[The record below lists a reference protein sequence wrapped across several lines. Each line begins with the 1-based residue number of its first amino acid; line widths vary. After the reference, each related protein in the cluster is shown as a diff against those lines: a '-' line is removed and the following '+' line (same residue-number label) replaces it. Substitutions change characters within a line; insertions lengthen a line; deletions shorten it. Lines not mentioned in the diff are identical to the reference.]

1 VSSNEVSVTIN
12 GKVVLTADTTQI
24 DRQLRQAGLIGG
36 GAPIPTTAPPGTIGG
51 GTPAPPAGT
60 PATPGNAAPPPPAP
74 SPSIGDAAEAARQAA
89 KMHMGIDVGLSGART
104 MAELRRLEDR
114 LNRADRYGLHSG
126 DQDLV
131 DALKDLRK
139 TLEEKRTDL
148 AGPPGQGGASGGGF
162 GGGRHSTSGDE
173 DGPDKPG
180 FWGRLKGT
188 LSTTGGQE
196 LAGAAGRAVGG
207 GAVGRFAGTET
218 LGALGALGGIA
229 GDLLGGPVGWIAG
242 GVAAAGAAFNG
253 ADRYITSNNKL
264 ARTEISGFADLS
276 RQYGYDRD
284 LRPSFRPDNSWTNPR
299 FASLGYDATDAAR
312 TATIYDRLGGN
323 ATPAE
328 LQAMQADPYNSRNAA
343 MQTAI
348 RERGMLDDTTSILAF
363 SRTTGLN
370 SDRVASTAHDLGI
383 AGVGGNYG
391 GNADDSLRILK
402 YAITEG
408 LKDGISGSTTLQNLV
423 GFVKGNAAEGRS
435 VNGAGMALFAQLTSN
450 LNNVAGSS
458 NLLRGEGGANIVQNV
473 MNGIGQPKDPGLEYL
488 MLRAVGDPSAKAA
501 GMTDKQGILTN
512 EGRVYDDMRRTS
524 PLEASRY
531 LLDRIKSGEN
541 PGLMQKVM
549 GGVDSAAGSNTAL
562 KVKLYEEAFNLS
574 PQQAVQLIGAGGAS
588 AFASNPAGLQKII
601 QGQSLHADVQAG
613 NRINNDSMQLSVSE
627 RDREMLKSLS
637 NLQVL
642 GNMEKTLS
650 GIKDEVAGWR
660 KDFASVLANYGNPD
674 GSLSG
679 TTGGGFVD
687 PRTVPSGLNTPTTSV
702 GNRARIGQ
710 VTGGAGL
717 HSDGTPL
724 GRTMATLSA
733 IESSSGTNTGDSST
747 GAVGQ
752 YQIQPQNISR
762 TWNSAVG
769 SAGGWD
775 KDYLGKDATNP
786 DGGLVKTTAQA
797 SAWLKANPDKADLIA
812 ERVTQQRM
820 GQIQQ
825 EWQSRG
831 VQFDASDVAGMVGA
845 MWTSSD
851 ASTHDAKGNLL
862 APGQLRRTQTT
873 TEQQRQTL
881 SPGQYF
887 DKAKGLYQQQEPPRT
902 VSGSKAGAG
911 GVMSTFLG
919 AVGRDLSGGQ
929 AVRETQGF
937 GVNAGQ
943 HGYGAAGHNGI
954 DYAIAAGEGAG
965 VHTELG
971 GIYRRFPDDKYLGN
985 YAMVTGKSGYSL
997 IYGHMTGKDPGI
1009 ADGTV
1014 ISAGSVIGFQG
1025 HTGNADGTHVHF
1037 GVRNP
1042 RGEDVD
1048 PSEMLL
1054 KWAKLR
1060 EAGKP
1065 GFSSGGFTG
1074 WGDPSQEAG
1083 IVHQREHV
1091 VRAGP
1096 AERYRDL
1103 LDRMNSGLPL
1113 GQTGG
1118 GGAQRIE
1125 LNITGGASFQVQG
1138 ASPETRRR
1146 VDALWQNFT
1155 NSLIQTM
1162 KQDDQFGM
1170 AR

>member
-1 VSSNEVSVTIN
+1 MSSEASVTIN

-51 GTPAPPAGT
+51 GAPIPPAGT

-89 KMHMGIDVGLSGART
+89 RMHMGIDAGLSGART

-131 DALKDLRK
+131 DALKELRK

-148 AGPPGQGGASGGGF
+148 AGPPGQGGGIGGGF

-180 FWGRLKGT
+180 FWGRLKGMLGT
-188 LSTTGGQE
+188 SGGQA
-196 LAGAAGRAVGG
+196 LSGAASRAVGG
-207 GAVGRFAGTET
+207 GAAGGFAGAEV
-218 LGALGALGGIA
+218 LGGMGGIA

-242 GVAAAGAAFNG
+242 GLAAAGMAFNV
-253 ADRYITSNNKL
+253 ADRYVTSGNKL
-264 ARTEISGFADLS
+264 ARTEIQGQADLA

-284 LRPSFRPDNSWTNPR
+284 LMPAFRPDNGWTNQR
-299 FASLGYDATDAAR
+299 FASLGYDATEAAR
-312 TATIYDRLGGN
+312 AATIYDRPGGN

-343 MQTAI
+343 TQTAI
-348 RERGMLDDTTSILAF
+348 RGRGLLDDTTSILTFA
-363 SRTTGLN
+363 RTTGMN
-370 SDRVASTAHDLGI
+370 SDRVAGAARELGN
-383 AGVGGNYG
+383 AGVGGNFG

-402 YAITEG
+402 FAITEG
-408 LKDGISGSTTLQNLV
+408 LKDGIAGSTTMQNLV

-473 MNGIGQPKDPGLEYL
+473 MNGIGRPKDPGLEYL
-488 MLRAVGDPSAKAA
+488 MLSAVGDPSAKSLN
-501 GMTDKQGILTN
+501 MTDKQGVLTN

-541 PGLMQKVM
+541 PGLMQKAM
-549 GGVDSAAGSNTAL
+549 GAVDGAAGSNTAL

-574 PQQAVQLIGAGGAS
+574 PQQAVQLVGAGGAQ
-588 AFASNPAGLQKII
+588 AFASDPAGLQKFIT
-601 QGQSLHADVQAG
+601 GQNTGADVQGG
-613 NRINNDSMQLSVSE
+613 NRINNDSMQLSVAE
-627 RDREMLKSLS
+627 RDREMLKSLG
-637 NLQVL
+637 NLSVL
-642 GNMEKTLS
+642 GNMETFLS
-650 GIKDEVAGWR
+650 GIKDDVAGVR
-660 KDFASVLANYGNPD
+660 KDLANFLANYGNPD

-687 PRTVPSGLNTPTTSV
+687 PRTVPTGQGTPATSV
-702 GNRARIGQ
+702 GNRARVGQ
-710 VTGGAGL
+710 ATGGAGL

-724 GRTMATLSA
+724 GRTMAALSM
-733 IESSSGTNTGDSST
+733 IESTGGTNTSDSST

-775 KDYLGKDATNP
+775 KDYLGKDAANP
-786 DGGLVKTTAQA
+786 DGSLVKTTAQA
-797 SAWLKANPDKADLIA
+797 SAWLKANPAQADLIA

-831 VQFDASDVAGMVGA
+831 VQFDASDVAGMAGA

-862 APGQLRRTQTT
+862 TPGQLRRTQTT

-887 DKAKGLYQQQEPPRT
+887 DKAKGLYQQQEPPAP
-902 VSGSKAGAG
+902 VN
-911 GVMSTFLG
+911 
-919 AVGRDLSGGQ
+919 GR
-929 AVRETQGF
+929 
-937 GVNAGQ
+937 
-943 HGYGAAGHNGI
+943 
-954 DYAIAAGEGAG
+954 
-965 VHTELG
+965 
-971 GIYRRFPDDKYLGN
+971 
-985 YAMVTGKSGYSL
+985 GKSGATQSNLQTQEAGMQASMAEHLNSMLSAFQQQHPELPIPFVLEGVRSL
-997 IYGHMTGKDPGI
+997 DRQSQIYAQGRTTPGRVVTNALPGQSLHNYGYA
-1009 ADGTV
+1009 AD
-1014 ISAGSVIGFQG
+1014 IGFLDHKG
-1025 HTGNADGTHVHF
+1025 HRLDQEDPRSIAAYKALGPMAAQFGMQWGGLWTKGTDMPHF
-1037 GVRNP
+1037 EPMNYSWEYAKMGV
-1042 RGEDVD
+1042 
-1048 PSEMLL
+1048 
-1054 KWAKLR
+1054 
-1060 EAGKP
+1060 KP
-1065 GFSSGGFTG
+1065 KGFSSGGFTG

-1113 GQTGG
+1113 TQGG
-1118 GGAQRIE
+1118 GGVSGRIE

-1138 ASPETRRR
+1138 ASPETKRR
-1146 VDALWQNFT
+1146 VDALWREFT
-1155 NSLIQTM
+1155 NALGQTL
-1162 KQDDQFGM
+1162 QPDEQFGM